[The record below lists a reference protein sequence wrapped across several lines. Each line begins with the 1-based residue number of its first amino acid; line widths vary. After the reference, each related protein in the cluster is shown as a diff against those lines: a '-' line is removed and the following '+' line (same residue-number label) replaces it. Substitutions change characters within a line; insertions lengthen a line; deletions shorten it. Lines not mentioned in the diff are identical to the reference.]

1 MPTGIRLALAVLVPL
16 SCGCAARWNPL
27 GSAPPYHFRA
37 AAAGDPQEP
46 AQTDPFRADE
56 KPAGLSEEAVGKL
69 LEQAVPLDPAQ
80 RLGILPA
87 SVGWAPSLGYAAHV
101 VPAEITRAL
110 DGVGLF
116 RTATELSAD
125 WPSARGVS
133 GLRELGLRYRTPYL
147 LLYRL
152 RFADEEYANA
162 WSLLLPTVIGYL
174 LAPVKTVETHGVA
187 EAALFDVRTG
197 TVLFTVFEQ
206 IDERADTGTIG
217 AERRLR
223 TLKEQAIAAA
233 AVKLAAQVADKTRRL
248 TELGHA
254 TASAPAG

>member
-16 SCGCAARWNPL
+16 SFSCASRWNPH
-27 GSAPPYHFRA
+27 GSAPPYHFRV
-37 AAAGDPQEP
+37 AAAGEEP
-46 AQTDPFRADE
+46 AQTDPFRGDE

-80 RLGILPA
+80 RLGLLPA
-87 SVGWAPSLGYAAHV
+87 SVGWAPSVGYAAHV

-110 DGVGLF
+110 DGAGLF

-125 WPSARGVS
+125 WPSGRGVS

-152 RFADEEYANA
+152 RFSDEEYANA

-174 LAPVKTVETHGVA
+174 LAPVKTVETHGVL
-187 EAALFDVRTG
+187 EAALFDVRSG
-197 TVLFTVFEQ
+197 SVLFTVFEQ
-206 IDERADTGTIG
+206 VEEKADTGTIG

-223 TLKEQAIAAA
+223 ALKDQAIATA

-248 TELGHA
+248 TEAGRA
-254 TASAPAG
+254 AAVVPAL